1 MTKWLIPSISLAL
14 ILLTVSADRQITQML
29 AYTLSTAGSG
39 LNKTLQ
45 LVKPLSTQNDGQF
58 IPLWPWSSNDESSI
72 NLAVS
77 QDNLKSARLQN
88 PEQQSAKQLWLTWK
102 SLLVQS
108 QFQQIPIIG
117 ALLAK
122 RLQEQTEPSVYAAIS
137 YLLGQ
142 KSLAAESKALLLDLL
157 ADIATPEALQ
167 LLLELTRNGQDSSLY
182 YLVLAAI
189 ARIGDNRWNGQFH
202 QELSPLLE
210 SAWND
215 ANTTDPALIN
225 ALATAIAKIGAPEGV
240 NLLLLTLSGLEQY
253 NQEIGRVKQE
263 AAFNAVPQT
272 RNPDSVGV
280 LSEWLEQ
287 ESIGSPGFEVSGA
300 ALGGIGTPE
309 STQEI
314 IDWAQ
319 DAPDEGARNLES
331 WLSDVD
337 DGKVKEA
344 LIDTS
349 GNLKSFES
357 TQVSEVVHKHTKL
370 PHANDQTAF
379 STSSMLSNEAKAP

>member
-1 MTKWLIPSISLAL
+1 
-14 ILLTVSADRQITQML
+14 ML

-77 QDNLKSARLQN
+77 QDNLKPTRLQN

-122 RLQEQTEPSVYAAIS
+122 RLQEHTEPSVYAAIS
-137 YLLGQ
+137 YLLAQ

-210 SAWND
+210 AAWND
-215 ANTTDPALIN
+215 VNTTDSALIN

-240 NLLLLTLSGLEQY
+240 NLLLLTLSGLEQS
-253 NQEIGRVKQE
+253 NQEQEIDRVKQE

-272 RNPDSVGV
+272 RNPDAVGV
-280 LSEWLEQ
+280 LSEWFEQ
-287 ESIGSPGFEVSGA
+287 ESLGTPAFEVSGD
-300 ALGGIGTPE
+300 ALAGIGTPE

-319 DAPDEGARNLES
+319 DAPDEGARNLEN

-349 GNLKSFES
+349 GNTKSFES

-379 STSSMLSNEAKAP
+379 STSSMLSNETKAP